1 VSSPGATFDNGGT
14 GWHTF
19 WMAAGPFALP
29 EGGRAAG
36 EQDLVKLDPDH
47 PGFRDQVY
55 LARRNSIARVA
66 LEYQVGQPVPRIE
79 YGEDEHAVWRTV
91 WRKLTPL
98 HDRYA
103 CREYLDSRNRLALD
117 RVHIPQLADVN
128 RRLEPLTGFS
138 MIPVA
143 GLVSSRVFLSN
154 LGQRKF
160 LSTQY
165 IRHPSRPLY
174 TPEPD
179 VVHEL
184 VGHACTLCH
193 PTLAGLNRMFGE
205 AASHVSDDALAELE
219 RVYWYTMEFG
229 LVVEDGS
236 PRAYGAGLLSSSG
249 ELERFAASAAV
260 RPFDPE
266 EAARSPYDPTTY
278 QAVLYRV
285 PDFVTL
291 TSDVRAWL
299 ATRGA

>member
-1 VSSPGATFDNGGT
+1 MGAGPKAL
-14 GWHTF
+14 
-19 WMAAGPFALP
+19 AAG
-29 EGGRAAG
+29 RHAAG
-36 EQDLVKLDPDH
+36 AQDLVKLDPDH
-47 PGFRDQVY
+47 PGFRDPVY
-55 LARRNSIARVA
+55 LARRNDIARVA
-66 LEYQVGQPVPRIE
+66 LEYVVGQPVPRID
-79 YGEDEHAVWRTV
+79 YSEDEHAVWRTV

-103 CREYLDSRNRLALD
+103 CQEYLDSRNRLALD
-117 RVHIPQLADVN
+117 RTHIPQLADVN
-128 RRLEPLTGFS
+128 AHLEPLTGFR

-154 LGQRKF
+154 LGQRTF

-165 IRHPSRPLY
+165 IRHPSQPLY

-193 PTLAGLNRMFGE
+193 PTLAGLNRLFGE
-205 AASHVSDDALAELE
+205 AASQVSDAALAELE

-229 LVVEDGS
+229 LVEEDSGLK
-236 PRAYGAGLLSSSG
+236 AYGAGLLSSFG
-249 ELERFAASAAV
+249 ELERFITAATV

-266 EAARSPYDPTTY
+266 EAAGRPYDPTTY

-285 PDFVTL
+285 RDFVSL
-291 TSDVRAWL
+291 ASDVRAWL
-299 ATRGA
+299 ATRGT